1 VKFKYASFARTGPA
15 RSWLIVACLL
25 LFAASMAAQ
34 AVHFHPGDTANDI
47 KHCPTCQMAHSALQ
61 VASAG
66 PLYIT
71 LKTTAYV
78 TFAADPGPKSARIA
92 FSLFCRPPPLV

>member
-1 VKFKYASFARTGPA
+1 LKFKHASFARPWSA

-34 AVHFHPGDTANDI
+34 AVHLHPGDAANDV
-47 KHCPTCQMAHSALQ
+47 KHCPTCQMAHSVLQ
-61 VASAG
+61 VGTVGLLCIA
-66 PLYIT
+66 

-78 TFAADPGPKSARIA
+78 TFSADAGPKSARAA

>member
-1 VKFKYASFARTGPA
+1 MKFKQANFARPWSA
-15 RSWLIVACLL
+15 RSWLVVACLL

-34 AVHFHPGDTANDI
+34 TVHHHPGDAANDA
-47 KHCPTCQMAHSALQ
+47 KHCPTCQMAHSIFQ
-61 VASAG
+61 VVSVGLLCIA
-66 PLYIT
+66 

-78 TFAADPGPKSARIA
+78 TFSADPGPKSARIS